1 MLDFSAKEEVFFDTA
16 DYLSSEESVVD
27 KEDLGC
33 FKLGYEVWMCEPQ
46 SVKERRESFIKD
58 MGLLEYSPTYE
69 LGFDRLSDCSGAVSS
84 SYALSFDS
92 IEKIMDCSD
101 RNLNI
106 EGNCVV
112 DELGED
118 LMDLSVALKR
128 NVVDGSGS
136 AKQIAHRPVEA
147 QIHENEEVSVDQ
159 KKAKSL
165 WKSFKSKFKRN
176 FGTNVKSVIEK
187 SKSSRLN
194 VRQNNKKCKEF
205 SAVYVGQEFQAHKGL
220 IWTMKFS
227 PDGKYLAS
235 GGEDG
240 VVRIWRITTACTSC
254 KNHFTDYDG
263 QGTKGKYSS
272 GMRKSASTSVV
283 IPDTDFQME
292 ELPLQELHG
301 HTSDILDLA
310 WSKSNCLLSSSK
322 DKTVRMWKAE
332 HNECLGVFYHNNYV
346 TSSQFNPVDENYFIS
361 GSIDGK
367 VRIWGVVEKRVVDWA
382 DVRDV
387 ITAICYHPTGTSF
400 AVGSHSGICRF
411 YDASGNDLLL
421 AAEFHIH
428 GKKRCSGTRITG
440 IQFLEEDSQKV
451 MVTSE
456 DSKIRIFDGL
466 EMVQK
471 YRGLSKSGSQMSASF
486 TPTGRHIISVG
497 EDSHIYVWNYGND
510 HVPSKH
516 PKSVRSCE
524 HFFYKGVSVAI
535 PWSNTE
541 INQKGCARA
550 RGSSPKQDHQD
561 SNSERFS
568 LANWFFMDGS
578 FRGTAT
584 WPEEKL
590 PLYDIPAA
598 EEDHESLSNHD
609 HHHQKNHHNVS
620 QNSKHLS
627 ATWGLVIVTASSDGM
642 IRTFHNYGLP
652 VRN

>member
-1 MLDFSAKEEVFFDTA
+1 MLDFNAEEEVFFDTA

-27 KEDLGC
+27 TEDLGC
-33 FKLGYEVWMCEPQ
+33 FELGYEVWMCEPH
-46 SVKERRESFIKD
+46 SVEERRESFIKD
-58 MGLLEYSPTYE
+58 MGLRE

-84 SYALSFDS
+84 SCALSSDS
-92 IEKIMDCSD
+92 VEKSMVCSE
-101 RNLNI
+101 RNLDI
-106 EGNCVV
+106 EGNCMV
-112 DELGED
+112 DELRED
-118 LMDLSVALKR
+118 LMDLSVALERKI
-128 NVVDGSGS
+128 VDGSGS
-136 AKQIAHRPVEA
+136 AKKIEHRPIEA
-147 QIHENEEVSVDQ
+147 HMNENEEVSADQ

-165 WKSFKSKFKRN
+165 WKSFKTTFKRN
-176 FGTNVKSVIEK
+176 LGTNVKSVIEK

-240 VVRIWRITTACTSC
+240 VVRIWRVTTACTSC
-254 KNHFTDYDG
+254 KNCFIDCDG
-263 QGTKGKYSS
+263 QGRKGKYNS
-272 GMRKSASTSVV
+272 GLRKSANTSVV

-292 ELPLQELHG
+292 ELPLQELYG
-301 HTSDILDLA
+301 HTNDILDLA
-310 WSKSNCLLSSSK
+310 WSNSNCLLSSSK
-322 DKTVRMWKAE
+322 DKTVRMWKVE

-346 TSSQFNPVDENYFIS
+346 TCTQFNPVDENYFIS

-367 VRIWGVVEKRVVDWA
+367 VRIWGVAEKRVVDWA
-382 DVRDV
+382 DVREV
-387 ITAICYHPTGTSF
+387 ITAICYHPNGTSF
-400 AVGSHSGICRF
+400 AVGSLSGICRF

-428 GKKRCSGTRITG
+428 GRKRCSGNRITG

-466 EMVQK
+466 DIVQK
-471 YRGLSKSGSQMSASF
+471 YRGLSKSGSQMSASL
-486 TPTGRHIISVG
+486 TSTGRHIISVG

-510 HVPSKH
+510 YVPSKH

-524 HFFYKGVSVAI
+524 HFFYEGVSVAI
-535 PWSNTE
+535 PWSNRE
-541 INQKGCARA
+541 INQSGCARPPC
-550 RGSSPKQDHQD
+550 SSPKQDHQD

-568 LANWFFMDGS
+568 LASWLFMDGS

-590 PLYDIPAA
+590 PLWDVPAA
-598 EEDHESLSNHD
+598 EQDDESWRNHD
-609 HHHQKNHHNVS
+609 HHNIS
-620 QNSKHLS
+620 QDSKYLT
-627 ATWGLVIVTASSDGM
+627 ATWGLVIVTAGSDGM